1 MSARRPLRITTR
13 VLRSVSCFAVPW
25 RARKSRRPRSYGTA
39 RIRKHLMGQGL
50 VREGECRSARYAA
63 KATIAGR
70 EGTVFHQPDEL
81 AGYHEPLLMP

>member
-1 MSARRPLRITTR
+1 
-13 VLRSVSCFAVPW
+13 
-25 RARKSRRPRSYGTA
+25 
-39 RIRKHLMGQGL
+39 MGQGL

-70 EGTVFHQPDEL
+70 EGAVFHQPDEL